1 MSRTS
6 LRFACLAAL
15 LLVGTP
21 RTAAA
26 DWDLSLF
33 LGRAFPTFDERL
45 TIRLPAAPP
54 IPGLEITPRGT
65 PEIGTD
71 GGPVYGIAL
80 AGEAG
85 VIGIEGRLDVVDV
98 DLDFTGAG
106 YDLRFGNQT
115 GSVTIGDALFETDR
129 LNLWS
134 LNLRLRTPGPVSFVV
149 SGGLSYLPSFDIS
162 GTVPVQV
169 DVPGIGGTTAQP
181 RLVLRVSPEE
191 SDNKIGVNAGAGLRF
206 GGRAGLFAEG
216 RVFYFRSY
224 ELQADFD
231 DAQPVVNLLLDEID
245 PIDFRPVIGNVVV
258 GLFFRF

>member
-1 MSRTS
+1 MARIS
-6 LRFACLAAL
+6 LRLAAVAAL

-21 RTAAA
+21 RTAGA

-45 TIRLPAAPP
+45 TIRLPTVPP
-54 IPGLEITPRGT
+54 VPGLEVTPRGT
-65 PEIGTD
+65 PEISTD
-71 GGPVYGIAL
+71 GGPVYGVAL

-106 YDLRFGNQT
+106 YDLRLGGQT
-115 GSVTIGDALFETDR
+115 GSVTIGDTVFETDR

-162 GTVPVQV
+162 GTVPVEV
-169 DVPGIGGTTAQP
+169 DVPGLGGAAAQP
-181 RLVLRVSPEE
+181 RLVLTAAPEE
-191 SDNKIGVNAGAGLRF
+191 SENKVGVNAGAALRF
-206 GGRAGLFAEG
+206 GGRVGLFIEG
-216 RVFYFRSY
+216 RVFYFKSY
-224 ELQADFD
+224 ELRAEFD
-231 DAQPVVNLLLDEID
+231 EAQPLVNLLVDEID